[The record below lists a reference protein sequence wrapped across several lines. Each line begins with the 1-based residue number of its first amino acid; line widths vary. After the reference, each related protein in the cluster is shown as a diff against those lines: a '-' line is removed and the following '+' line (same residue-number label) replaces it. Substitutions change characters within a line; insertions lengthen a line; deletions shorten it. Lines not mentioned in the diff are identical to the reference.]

1 MLNSMNLE
9 HQQPNLWQ
17 QSDNLIF
24 ADLCN
29 ALYEREL
36 KKLSNDTSLPHS
48 NLLQVLGS
56 LPHYVKRASERIL
69 SFGSPLDLDSH
80 NASWTYRQPTEC
92 PAGKQSA
99 RDIEQFYAKVDA
111 RALVVPIWHESL
123 LEEHITLDT
132 IDGYRD
138 GRIHTN
144 ENGWFNQDGS
154 PASDGA
160 EHIRLLKPT
169 KVTMT
174 CACSGHRWKNRKRA
188 GARRLSLREMLL
200 ATNINW
206 SNFAKVSSTRP

>member
-1 MLNSMNLE
+1 MNLE

-17 QSDNLIF
+17 QADNVVF

-36 KKLSNDTSLPHS
+36 KKLSSDASLPHQF
-48 NLLQVLGS
+48 LLKRIGS
-56 LPHYVKRASERIL
+56 LPYYIKRASERIL
-69 SFGSPLDLDSH
+69 AFGSPLDLDSH
-80 NASWTYRQPTEC
+80 NASWTYRQPTQC
-92 PAGKQSA
+92 PAAKQSA
-99 RDIEQFYAKVDA
+99 DDIEQFYQQVSAF
-111 RALVVPIWHESL
+111 ALVVPIWHENL

-144 ENGWFNQDGS
+144 ENGWFATDGRS
-154 PASDGA
+154 LDEDGRNK
-160 EHIRLLKPT
+160 RLLKPT

-174 CACSGHRWKNRKRA
+174 CACSGHRWKNQKRT
-188 GARRLSLREMLL
+188 GARRLALREMLL

-206 SNFAKVSSTRP
+206 KNFSKVAG